1 MKAIDQSLHA
11 LPRRAEYDDV
21 DVVRTL
27 AAHQDVRLEQIGRG
41 RMRSSYALLT
51 TRNMHVS
58 ESAHTVGAIAKG
70 AAGKGLC
77 IVGVS
82 GEDGP
87 ERSTGGRCDDGDCVL
102 IRSGQDYVV
111 SSRRPFRAVAVVLS
125 QSRLEQATDETWGVP
140 LRVLAPGYRLGLAN
154 PGVRRRLHRA
164 LRALLSAKDQRPGV
178 PRLQHTSDSETEDAV
193 IDALLRSARPRPVRR
208 DPGRFALARRAE
220 EMVREC
226 LGDDLSL
233 TGFAAQLGTP
243 LRTLELGFQDLYGT
257 SLRAYRHALRLN
269 AARHDLLRPDGEDSV
284 GTVAVRWGLLHLGR
298 FSTDYRRMFG
308 ESPSETRQAARR
320 RR

>member
-1 MKAIDQSLHA
+1 MKALDEHLHA

-21 DVVRTL
+21 DAVSAL
-27 AAHQDVRLEQIGRG
+27 AARQDVRIEQLGRG
-41 RMRSSYALLT
+41 KMRSSYALLT
-51 TRNMHVS
+51 TRNMHVA
-58 ESAHTVGAIAKG
+58 ESVHTVGAIAQG

-77 IVGVS
+77 IVRVP

-87 ERSTGGRCDDGDCVL
+87 ERSTYGRCADDDCVL
-102 IRSGQDYVV
+102 VRSGQDYVL
-111 SSRRPFRAVAVVLS
+111 SSRRPFRALAVVLP
-125 QSRLEQATDETWGVP
+125 QSRLEQAADETWGVP

-164 LRALLSAKDQRPGV
+164 LRALLSPDDESPGV
-178 PRLQHTSDSETEDAV
+178 PRLQRKTESETEDAV
-193 IDALLRSARPRPVRR
+193 IDQLLRSARPRPVRR
-208 DPGRFALARRAE
+208 DPGRFATARRAE
-220 EMVREC
+220 EMIREG
-226 LGDDLSL
+226 LQDDLSISRC
-233 TGFAAQLGTP
+233 ASQLGTT

-269 AARHDLLRPDGEDSV
+269 AVRHDLLRPDGEDSV

-308 ESPSETRQAARR
+308 ESPSETRRAARR
-320 RR
+320 R

>member
-1 MKAIDQSLHA
+1 MKAIDEDLHA

-21 DVVRTL
+21 DVVSAL
-27 AAHQDVRLEQIGRG
+27 AARQDVRLEQIGRG
-41 RMRSSYALLT
+41 RMRSAYALLT
-51 TRNMHVS
+51 TRSMHVS
-58 ESAHTVGAIAKG
+58 ESAHTVGAIAQG

-87 ERSTGGRCDDGDCVL
+87 ERNTGGRCADGDCVL

-111 SSRRPFRAVAVVLS
+111 SSRRPFRALAVVLS
-125 QSRLEQATDETWGVP
+125 QSRLEQAVEEACGTT
-140 LRVLAPGYRLGLAN
+140 LQAIAPGYRLGLAD

-164 LRALLSAKDQRPGV
+164 LRALLSPEVEKPGV
-178 PRLQHTSDSETEDAV
+178 PGLRRRRDSETEDAV
-193 IDALLRSARPRPVRR
+193 IDALLRSARTRSVRR

-220 EMVREC
+220 GMIRDS
-226 LGDDLSL
+226 LGDDLSI
-233 TGFAAQLGTP
+233 THCAAQLGTP
-243 LRTLELGFQDLYGT
+243 LRTLELGFRDLYGT

-308 ESPSETRQAARR
+308 ESPSETRKAAKRR
-320 RR
+320 